1 MSGRDEAL
9 ARLMPATGDN
19 PGAIQLGVRVAR
31 LVALTGAGPWVRMEK
46 EEEEEEEEGASPL
59 CARTTVHLGDEDV
72 GGDVVVAFDR
82 GDPQR
87 PLILGRVLSGQEA
100 QEGVVHAQADGDR
113 LVLSARERIVLQ
125 CGGSSI
131 TLTRAGKVLINGHF
145 VQTRAT
151 GVNSLKGGSIELN

>member
-9 ARLMPATGDN
+9 ARLMPATGDT
-19 PGAIQLGVRVAR
+19 PGAMQLGVRVGR
-31 LVALTGAGPWVRMEK
+31 LVAMAVTGLWVRME
-46 EEEEEEEEGASPL
+46 EDEAPL
-59 CARTTVHLGDEDV
+59 CARTTVHLGEEDV
-72 GGDVVVAFDR
+72 GGDVVVAFEK
-82 GDPQR
+82 GDPNR
-87 PLILGRVLSGQEA
+87 PLILGRVLAA
-100 QEGVVHAQADGDR
+100 QGEKDHAMHAQADGDR

-125 CGGSSI
+125 CGSSSI

>member
-19 PGAIQLGVRVAR
+19 PGAMQLGVQVAR
-31 LVALTGAGPWVRMEK
+31 LVALTGAGAWVRM
-46 EEEEEEEEGASPL
+46 EEEEGASPL

-72 GGDVVVAFDR
+72 GGDVVVAFER

-100 QEGVVHAQADGDR
+100 QEGIVHAQADGDR